1 MDGAEILRMNRMLE
15 VEALAFQLQLEKAV
29 SYPHLTV

>member
-15 VEALAFQLQLEKAV
+15 VEALAFQLQLEKAL
-29 SYPHLTV
+29 SCPNSTI

>member
-1 MDGAEILRMNRMLE
+1 MDGAEILCMNRMLE

-29 SYPHLTV
+29 SYLHMTV